1 MTMEQSK
8 PAIQDLQGAPIPKK
22 LSPTARHQIEKRPE
36 SIQNT
41 QQFLPKRGKIIHPAL
56 GEPTQFVDWEFKA
69 EERLALEDLE
79 KLLNA
84 HDEASTGPKFRE
96 CKWATVFDVMFQART
111 KYEGDGHATRR
122 DAVFFG
128 LNLASEAVEL
138 IPEDWGLGVLRGG
151 LALLLKVA
159 KCNLEVRAKILNI
172 FQDLSWKMTTI
183 SMTFDKLGAE
193 QEVLKRQREFFC
205 TVLRDMPVL
214 IRRLLGKEK
223 WYFKIKNS
231 LKLQLSDTDTAETIL
246 ARWEANM
253 RQLNEHMERSK
264 IASMSDIKSNTNLLP
279 GIQSSNEAT
288 NQLVG
293 QLTDQV
299 TELPQFLQRALQGS
313 FDRVIETLSAKDK
326 AAQAQTLLLE
336 EMNERLRAIEHE
348 RQYFRGL
355 ERENEYLRELSR
367 SPQPGWHY
375 AEGTNPDTH
384 SITPAITQM
393 ELIGALGVHVYAHMK
408 VLEDVLQ
415 QSSDFD
421 VPALR
426 QVRGLTHHRE
436 FDHWFKTD
444 SCSLLFVE
452 CHLQDCS
459 PTVTAA
465 SVFSSSLICTLS
477 TQRDV
482 IPLFFFP
489 RLDGGRPNADGPAYM
504 MRSLVFQLLMSAAQ
518 PYLNLGSVSM
528 DLFEACAQQ
537 NLSALCELFVDLV
550 CQVPPSTK
558 VYCILEGL
566 DLYET
571 RERLWDIQ
579 VDYVADMFEILTA
592 RLEEEEKGTLNVLIM
607 VPDRSQRL
615 YKRMWRRDSPWSCIE
630 LMDEMD
636 FAD

>member
-1 MTMEQSK
+1 M
-8 PAIQDLQGAPIPKK
+8 QGAPIPKK
-22 LSPTARHQIEKRPE
+22 LSRTARHQIEKRPE
-36 SIQNT
+36 SIQNA
-41 QQFLPKRGKIIHPAL
+41 QQFFLKRGKTIHPAL

-84 HDEASTGPKFRE
+84 HDEATTGPKFRE

-111 KYEGDGHATRR
+111 KYEGDGHAARR
-122 DAVFFG
+122 EAALFG
-128 LNLASEAVEL
+128 LNLTSEVVDL

-151 LALLLKVA
+151 MALLLKVA
-159 KCNLEVRAKILNI
+159 KRNLEITRRILDVFREI
-172 FQDLSWKMTTI
+172 SLKLATI
-183 SMTFDKLGAE
+183 TMAFDKLGAE
-193 QEVLKRQREFFC
+193 KGQLQQQREFFC
-205 TVLRDMPVL
+205 TVVRDMPVL

-223 WYFKIKNS
+223 WYVKIKHS
-231 LKLQLSDTDTAETIL
+231 LQLQLSETDTANTIL
-246 ARWEANM
+246 ERWKAEM
-253 RQLNEHMERSK
+253 SELNEHMERSK
-264 IASMSDIKSNTNLLP
+264 IASMSDIKMNSSLLP
-279 GIQSSNEAT
+279 DMKSSMEASKES
-288 NQLVG
+288 LG
-293 QLTDQV
+293 QLSDQMA
-299 TELPQFLQRALQGS
+299 ELPQVVQQVLQGL
-313 FDRVIETLSAKDK
+313 FERFAETLRSKDSAS
-326 AAQAQTLLLE
+326 QAQTLLLE
-336 EMNERLRAIEHE
+336 EMCERLKVMEDE
-348 RQYFRGL
+348 RQYARVL
-355 ERENEYLRELSR
+355 ERENRYLRELSR
-367 SPQPGWHY
+367 SPRPGWQY
-375 AEGTNPDTH
+375 AANTGTNMRNMA
-384 SITPAITQM
+384 PAITHM
-393 ELIGALGVHVYAHMK
+393 ELIGALGIHVYAHMK

-415 QSSDFD
+415 QTSDFD
-421 VPALR
+421 VPSLR

-482 IPLFFFP
+482 IPLFFFA

-518 PYLNLGSVSM
+518 PYLNLDFVSM

-537 NLSALCELFVDLV
+537 NLSALCELFVELM

-579 VDYVADMFEILTA
+579 VDYIADMFEILTA
-592 RLEEEEKGTLNVLIM
+592 RLEEEQRGMVNVLIM